1 MSLLAPEIAQAA
13 LSRALA
19 RGGDWAEL
27 YAEERTGFA
36 VSLDDRRV
44 ERPQSG
50 REVGAS
56 IRVVSGE
63 ATYFGHV
70 DGLAEPDLLAL
81 ADSVSQALRQE
92 ARNAAMPQRRSIRG
106 RRTRWPSVPRTCLP
120 SARSSS
126 CACATRRRGRR
137 ARRSRR

>member
-1 MSLLAPEIAQAA
+1 MS
-13 LSRALA
+13 A

-56 IRVVSGE
+56 IRVVKGE
-63 ATYFGHV
+63 ATYFGYV

-81 ADSVSQALRQE
+81 ADSVSQALREE
-92 ARNAAMPQRRSIRG
+92 ARDAPLPPPPHPARH
-106 RRTRWPSVPRTCLP
+106 TRWRAPEEVPAERKVELLRACDEA
-120 SARSSS
+120 ARAAG
-126 CACATRRRGRR
+126 CKVRR
-137 ARRSRR
+137 